1 MTQSHDIIVLPE
13 ATLED
18 LCRRHAEYKV
28 AEKHNDDDTQNAFVK
43 YVLPSVLVAG
53 KPVRSKCL

>member
-1 MTQSHDIIVLPE
+1 MGSSHDVILPE

-28 AEKHNDDDTQNAFVK
+28 AEKHHDDDTQIAFVK
-43 YVLPSVLVAG
+43 CVLRVLACGV
-53 KPVRSKCL
+53 LY